1 MRITTPVARWVVG
14 VTGVTQV
21 ALGVLFW
28 GGRAYSLVPLHMA
41 IGLAFVLAVWTLAAL
56 AARAGVKRG
65 PVVLGALWGIVVLA
79 LGMTQGRLLPGPAHW
94 VVKLLHLLVGV
105 AAMALAA
112 RLTAEIR
119 KRVGAA
125 PSAAPADGLVGSRPA
140 VPGD

>member
-1 MRITTPVARWVVG
+1 MRITTTVARWVVG

-79 LGMTQGRLLPGPAHW
+79 LGMTQGRLLLGPAHW

>member
-1 MRITTPVARWVVG
+1 MRITTTVARWVVG

-21 ALGVLFW
+21 AHGVRFW

-112 RLTAEIR
+112 RLTDEIR

>member
-1 MRITTPVARWVVG
+1 MRITTTVARWVVG

-21 ALGVLFW
+21 AVGLLFW
-28 GGRAYSLVPLHMA
+28 AGRAYAFVPFHMA
-41 IGLAFVLAVWTLAAL
+41 VGLAFVLAVWTLAAL
-56 AARAGVKRG
+56 AALAGVRRG
-65 PVVLGALWGIVVLA
+65 LVAIGALWGIVVLA

-94 VVKLLHLLVGV
+94 VVKLLHLLVGI

-119 KRVGAA
+119 QRIGAA
-125 PSAAPADGLVGSRPA
+125 PSPGPERARPERLA